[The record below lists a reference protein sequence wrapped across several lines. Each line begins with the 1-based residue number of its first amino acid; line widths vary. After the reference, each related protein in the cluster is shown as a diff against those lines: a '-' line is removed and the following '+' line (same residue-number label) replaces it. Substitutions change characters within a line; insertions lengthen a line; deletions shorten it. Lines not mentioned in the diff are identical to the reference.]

1 MQFININTINI
12 IRNYLSCILF
22 AFCHYLFLENIHYE
36 RGLVNHALSAAMRTF
51 LKDYFV
57 LVSQLENQHLQH
69 NLTLQKLWFYIQ
81 SSMNTMEIIANI
93 ASKLIK
99 V

>member
-1 MQFININTINI
+1 MFANIIFTCININNNTKKN
-12 IRNYLSCILF
+12 SV
-22 AFCHYLFLENIHYE
+22 LENMHYE

-57 LVSQLENQHLQH
+57 LISQLENQHLQR

-81 SSMNTMEIIANI
+81 SAMSSMETVAGL
-93 ASKLIK
+93 ASKLVK
-99 V
+99 VRNI